1 MARSDVLTNP
11 LQSPIRTPTKADSLA
26 LILFSILTEEGQP
39 ILTEES
45 GLIQTE

>member
-1 MARSDVLTNP
+1 MTPILRPILV
-11 LQSPIRTPTKADSLA
+11 PIRGKGSVP

-39 ILTEES
+39 LLTEES

>member
-1 MARSDVLTNP
+1 MILQPILRPVLRSVASKAKSIDLI
-11 LQSPIRTPTKADSLA
+11 LQSL
-26 LILFSILTEEGQP
+26 LTEEGQP

>member
-1 MARSDVLTNP
+1 MALSNPLTNP
-11 LQSPIRTPTKADSLA
+11 LQSPIRPPTKADTLA